1 MDLSTLHPVSV
12 TCPCPGTPHADGDTV
27 YLLPKL
33 GLQGGITAEHQILS
47 FGGDQSA
54 LVGALTETFVR
65 FGVVA
70 WTFVDA
76 DGNKVPCTD
85 EKRQELLLTDYTLA
99 RDIGDKADE
108 LYSAAVI
115 DPLARRLSNG
125 SRQPQKGGSTS
136 RTKRSASRRPKS
148 SKSSS
153 TSISPMAATTTTTA

>member
-27 YLLPKL
+27 YLLPKM

-76 DGNKVPCTD
+76 NGKPVPCTD

-115 DPLARRLSNG
+115 DPLACRLSNG
-125 SRQPQKGGSTS
+125 SGRPSRDRSTS
-136 RTKRSASRRPKS
+136 PKRRSASKRPKPLQP
-148 SKSSS
+148 SS
-153 TSISPMAATTTTTA
+153 TTTSPMAATTTTTA

>member
-12 TCPCPGTPHADGDTV
+12 ACPCPGTPHADGDTV
-27 YLLPKL
+27 YLLPKM

-76 DGNKVPCTD
+76 DGKPVPCTD
-85 EKRQELLLTDYTLA
+85 EKRQELLLTDYALA

-115 DPLARRLSNG
+115 DPLALRLSTG
-125 SRQPQKGGSTS
+125 SRQPSKGGSTPLK
-136 RTKRSASRRPKS
+136 KRSASRRQKPPKH
-148 SKSSS
+148 SS
-153 TSISPMAATTTTTA
+153 TTTSPTAATTTTTA